1 MALGMALRRLEG
13 KLRLMLGEVVG
24 AAPREVPCAAEEAE
38 EAEETDQQQ
47 ETFAAEATHSAT
59 HAP

>member
-1 MALGMALRRLEG
+1 MALGTALGTALRRLEG
-13 KLRLMLGEVVG
+13 KLGEVVG
-24 AAPREVPCAAEEAE
+24 AAPREVPCAAVEAE

>member
-1 MALGMALRRLEG
+1 
-13 KLRLMLGEVVG
+13 MLGEVV
-24 AAPREVPCAAEEAE
+24 AAPRGVPCAAVEAE

-47 ETFAAEATHSAT
+47 ETFAAEATHSQQETFAAEATHSAT

>member
-1 MALGMALRRLEG
+1 
-13 KLRLMLGEVVG
+13 MLGEVV
-24 AAPREVPCAAEEAE
+24 AAPRGVPCAAVEAE